1 MKKKTYFCDLF
12 ENFEKMNAIKQVVV
26 LLVAIAVLSVISFV
40 VMKEIRG
47 VPEYDNEKYSY
58 IHGIAENLEVTDGK
72 FNLEQIPDDVGYT
85 IKSTQD
91 GVSLTISIDS
101 DYSYIAIPTVEAKYD
116 ENFNLLS
123 IMPNY
128 TEKDFEAKVYENMQL
143 ESVVCGIF
151 GVIVLYGIGWF
162 SSLVSEIRKLR
173 YFKKYGK
180 Q

>member
-1 MKKKTYFCDLF
+1 MKKKRWFCYW
-12 ENFEKMNAIKQVVV
+12 FEKIESMNSIKTLAVII
-26 LLVAIAVLSVISFV
+26 VAIAVLSVISFV

-128 TEKDFEAKVYENMQL
+128 TEKDFEAKVYKNMQL